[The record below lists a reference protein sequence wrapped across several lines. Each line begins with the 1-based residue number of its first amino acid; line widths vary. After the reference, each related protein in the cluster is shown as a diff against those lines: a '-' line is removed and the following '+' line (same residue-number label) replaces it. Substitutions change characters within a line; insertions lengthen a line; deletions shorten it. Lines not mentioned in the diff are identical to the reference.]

1 MDLYPGSPTAYGLP
15 VNEDFSL
22 VCSGDVTS
30 SLHVEDNVRVQWS
43 DIKDR
48 PLQNSN
54 NMTITIVDVSGEGSV
69 FRSTLQFHPL
79 GHSHDKLYTCS
90 MTLDHP
96 AYSTVPS
103 DTSDYRV
110 MFGKLHALRSC
121 CRNQH
126 LID

>member
-22 VCSGDVTS
+22 VCSGVVTS
-30 SLHVEDNVRVQWS
+30 SIPLEKFHLEDNVRVQWS

-48 PLQNSN
+48 PLQNSK
-54 NMTITIVDVSGEGSV
+54 NMTITISDVSGEGSV
-69 FRSTLQFHPL
+69 FKSTLLFHPL
-79 GHSHDKLYTCS
+79 GHGHDKLYTCS

-96 AYSTVPS
+96 AAYSNVPS

-110 MFGKLHALRSC
+110 MFGKLL
-121 CRNQH
+121 
-126 LID
+126 LGVKL

>member
-54 NMTITIVDVSGEGSV
+54 NMTVTIRGGGSV
-69 FRSTLQFHPL
+69 FRSTLLFHPL
-79 GHSHDKLYTCS
+79 GHGHDKLYTCS
-90 MTLDHP
+90 MTLEHP
-96 AYSTVPS
+96 AYSTV
-103 DTSDYRV
+103 TSDYRV
-110 MFGKLHALRSC
+110 MFGKLLLRVK
-121 CRNQH
+121 
-126 LID
+126 L

>member
-54 NMTITIVDVSGEGSV
+54 NMTVTIRVGGSV
-69 FRSTLQFHPL
+69 FRSTLLFHPL
-79 GHSHDKLYTCS
+79 GHGHDKLYTCS

-96 AYSTVPS
+96 AYSTV
-103 DTSDYRV
+103 TSGYRV
-110 MFGKLHALRSC
+110 MFGKLLLRVK
-121 CRNQH
+121 
-126 LID
+126 L

>member
-1 MDLYPGSPTAYGLP
+1 MDVSPGSPTAYGLP

-22 VCSGDVTS
+22 VCSGVVTS
-30 SLHVEDNVRVQWS
+30 SILQKFHLEENVRVQWS

-54 NMTITIVDVSGEGSV
+54 MTITVSDVSGEGSV
-69 FRSTLQFHPL
+69 FKSTLLFHPL

-96 AYSTVPS
+96 AAYSNVPS

-110 MFGKLHALRSC
+110 MFGKLL
-121 CRNQH
+121 
-126 LID
+126 LGVKL

>member
-1 MDLYPGSPTAYGLP
+1 MDLYPGSQTAYGLP

-22 VCSGDVTS
+22 VCSGVVTS
-30 SLHVEDNVRVQWS
+30 SIPLEKFYLEDNVRVQWS

-96 AYSTVPS
+96 AYSTV
-103 DTSDYRV
+103 TSDYRV
-110 MFGKLHALRSC
+110 MFGKLL
-121 CRNQH
+121 
-126 LID
+126 LGVKL